1 MTLKQEKKHI
11 LVFSLAFKPLI
22 GGAEVALF
30 EIARRLTK
38 YHFDIVTLRFSHDHL
53 QKEDFEENI
62 TVWRVG
68 WGGSKFDKYTYP
80 FLGLYKALR
89 LSKDRQFILCWS
101 MMANLA
107 GFAALFFKWLNP
119 KIPFVLTLQEGD
131 PKEHIKRRL
140 GVMYLLWKFIF
151 SSADAIQVISNYLGK
166 LAIEEGALV
175 EPKVVPNGVNV
186 ELFSQRN
193 IDEENNLRQKLNIND
208 NDFVVI
214 TTSRLVV
221 KNGIDTLI
229 RSAPIIHQK
238 IPNLKLLI
246 LGTGPEEKNLRGLA
260 AQLGILTNT
269 MFLGDI
275 EQGKIPTYLH
285 ISSVFVRPS
294 RSEGLGNSFLEAMAA
309 GVPIV
314 GTMAGGIPD
323 FLEDGATGLACNVED
338 ENSLAEKVI
347 FLFDNKDKKEK
358 MVENAKSLISKS
370 YEWGPISKSMDGIF
384 EKVSQAKI
392 AIATGIYPPDIGGP
406 ATYVASISQS
416 LRQSGF
422 FVKILT
428 YSDTKYDRSR
438 DVLQVLRKHSLPLRY
453 FLYFLKLY
461 KLSINAD
468 FIYAFDALSSGLPAL
483 LVSFLSGAPL
493 VLRIGG
499 DRLWEKKSD
508 TGLDMTYREF
518 YEKRSFD
525 AKDKIL
531 FYILKNIVRS
541 ADLVIFSTDWQKDIL
556 SFVYNLDRNKVC
568 VIRNSFNVVPEIND
582 EKRESKY
589 ALFGGRIVK
598 FKNLSRL
605 LNVISDIKND
615 LPENFKFHI
624 MGDGPEKNNIINLAK
639 EKKLENIV
647 DFLAAKSNDF
657 VLKEIKGSRFCF
669 MVSLTEMS
677 PNFALECIGAGRPIV
692 LTQENG
698 VAPPLEGEG
707 VLLVNPKDEKSISG
721 GIKKMLDNNFYKKA
735 LKSMNNL
742 EINYSWDDVAV
753 AHKKEWRA
761 HNII

>member
-38 YHFDIVTLRFSHDHL
+38 YHFDVVTLRFSHEHS

-68 WGGSKFDKYTYP
+68 WGGSRFDKYTYP
-80 FLGLYKALR
+80 FLALCKALR

-107 GFAALFFKWLNP
+107 GFAALFLKWLRP
-119 KIPFVLTLQEGD
+119 KMPFVLTLQEGD

-140 GVMYLLWKFIF
+140 GIMYFLWKFIF

-175 EPKVVPNGVNV
+175 EPKVIPNGVNV

-193 IDEENNLRQKLNIND
+193 TGEENNLRQKLNITD
-208 NDFVVI
+208 NDFAII

-229 RSAPIIHQK
+229 KSMPIISQQ
-238 IPNLKLLI
+238 IPNVKLLI
-246 LGTGPEEKNLRGLA
+246 LGTGPEEKNLRNLA
-260 AQLGILTNT
+260 AQLGILTST
-269 MFLGDI
+269 IFLGDI
-275 EQGKIPTYLH
+275 EQEKIPIYLH
-285 ISSVFVRPS
+285 VSSVFVRPS
-294 RSEGLGNSFLEAMAA
+294 RSEGLGNSFLEAMAS
-309 GVPIV
+309 GVPII
-314 GTMAGGIPD
+314 GTMVGGIPD
-323 FLEDGATGLACNVED
+323 FLEDGVTGLACNVED
-338 ENSLAEKVI
+338 ENSLAEKAI
-347 FLFDNKDKKEK
+347 FLFNNADKKEK
-358 MVENAKSLISKS
+358 IIENAKNLISKS
-370 YEWGPISKSMDGIF
+370 YEWDPISKSMDDIF
-384 EKVSQAKI
+384 GKVSQTKI
-392 AIATGIYPPDIGGP
+392 AISTGIYPPDIGGP
-406 ATYVASISQS
+406 ATYVASMAQA
-416 LRQSGF
+416 LKRSGF

-428 YSDTKYDRSR
+428 YSDTKYDKNR
-438 DVLQVLRKHSLPLRY
+438 DVTQVLRKHSLPLRY

-468 FIYAFDALSSGLPAL
+468 FIYAFDALSSGLPAF
-483 LVSFLSGAPL
+483 LVSFLSGDPL

-508 TGLDMTYREF
+508 AGLDMTYREF
-518 YEKRSFD
+518 YEKRSFS

-531 FYILKNIVRS
+531 FFVLKNVVKS
-541 ADLVIFSTDWQKDIL
+541 ADLVIFSTDWQKNIL
-556 SFVYNLDRNKVC
+556 SAVYNLDRNKVC
-568 VIRNSFNVVPEIND
+568 VIRNSFNAVFEIND
-582 EKRESKY
+582 EKKEPRY
-589 ALFGGRIVK
+589 AFFGGRIVK
-598 FKNLSRL
+598 FKNLSRF

-615 LPENFKFHI
+615 LPKDFKFRI

-639 EKKLENIV
+639 EKQLENIV

-677 PNFALECIGAGRPIV
+677 PNFALECIGAGKPIV

-698 VAPPLEGEG
+698 IAPPFESDGI
-707 VLLVNPKDEKSISG
+707 LLVNPKDEKSISD
-721 GIKKMLDNNFYKKA
+721 GIKKMFDDNFYKKA

-742 EINYSWDDVAV
+742 EINYSWDDVV
-753 AHKKEWRA
+753 SAHKKEWRA